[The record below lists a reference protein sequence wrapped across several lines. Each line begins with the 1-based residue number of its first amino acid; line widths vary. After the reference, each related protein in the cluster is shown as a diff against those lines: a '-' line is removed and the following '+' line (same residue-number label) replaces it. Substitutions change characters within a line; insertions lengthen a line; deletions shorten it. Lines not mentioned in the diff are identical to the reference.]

1 MPRVVGF
8 VVSAVVLLVVLLI
21 VSLILGDP
29 TVRPGPTERG
39 VARKLRT
46 GMQ

>member
-1 MPRVVGF
+1 M
-8 VVSAVVLLVVLLI
+8 VSAVVLLIVLLV

-29 TVRPGPTERG
+29 TVRSGPTDRG

-46 GMQ
+46 GMR